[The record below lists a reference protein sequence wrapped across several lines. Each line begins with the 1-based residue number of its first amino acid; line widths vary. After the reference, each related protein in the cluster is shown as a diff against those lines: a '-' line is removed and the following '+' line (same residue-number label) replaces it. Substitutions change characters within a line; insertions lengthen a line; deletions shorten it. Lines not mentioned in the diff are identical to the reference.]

1 MPGRFLTQTFLLR
14 DHRKR
19 IEVAV
24 PYRAALIA
32 FSAILSLSSQQSPT
46 PLEFEVAS
54 VKPVEA
60 PPGPHAVALRI
71 AHGTARIEA
80 ATLRQI
86 IVQAYLVQR
95 VNVLGG
101 PAWYDS
107 DLYDVIAKAASPDA
121 TPPQV
126 RQMLQTLLADRF
138 KLAVHR
144 ETRDLTRY
152 ALVVGKNGAKLQTAK
167 ADETTGLQ
175 QTQTG
180 QLVFQ
185 RHGILT
191 LVNTI
196 ANLID
201 APVDDKTGITG
212 FFDFQLDFTAEPG
225 RDPLD
230 RMDLALQALDRI
242 GLKLE
247 ARKVPTEVLLVDHA
261 ERPSAN

>member
-1 MPGRFLTQTFLLR
+1 VPLR
-14 DHRKR
+14 
-19 IEVAV
+19 AT
-24 PYRAALIA
+24 LIA
-32 FSAILSLSSQQSPT
+32 VFAVLSLSAQQPAGG
-46 PLEFEVAS
+46 PEFEVAS

-71 AHGTARIEA
+71 EHGTARIDA

-121 TPPQV
+121 TPEQI
-126 RQMLQTLLADRF
+126 RQMLQALLADRF

-152 ALVVGKNGAKLQTAK
+152 ALVVGKNGAKLQAAK
-167 ADETTGLQ
+167 ADESTGLQ
-175 QTQTG
+175 QGQNG

-185 RHGILT
+185 RHPMIT

-201 APVDDKTGITG
+201 APVDDKTGLTG
-212 FFDFQLDFTAEPG
+212 RFDFQLDFTPEPG

-247 ARKVPTEVLLVDHA
+247 AKKVPTEVLLVDHA
-261 ERPSAN
+261 DRPSPN

>member
-1 MPGRFLTQTFLLR
+1 
-14 DHRKR
+14 
-19 IEVAV
+19 V
-24 PYRAALIA
+24 PLRAALIA
-32 FSAILSLSSQQSPT
+32 LSAILFLSAQQPPA
-46 PLEFEVAS
+46 PLGFEVAS
-54 VKPVEA
+54 IKPVEA

-71 AHGTARIEA
+71 EHGTARLEA
-80 ATLRQI
+80 ASLRQI

-101 PAWYDS
+101 PAWVNS

-121 TPPQV
+121 TPQQV
-126 RQMLQTLLADRF
+126 RQMLQNLLADRF
-138 KLAVHR
+138 RLAVHR
-144 ETRDLTRY
+144 ETRDLTRF
-152 ALVVGKNGAKLQTAK
+152 ALVAGKNGPKLQTAK

-175 QTQTG
+175 QSQTG

-185 RHGILT
+185 RHGMAT

-212 FFDFQLDFTAEPG
+212 FFDFQLDFAAEPG
-225 RDPLD
+225 REPLD
-230 RMDLALQALDRI
+230 RIDLALQALDRI

-247 ARKVPTEVLLVDHA
+247 ARKVPTEVLIVDHA